1 MLCLWVGLAVGLWD
15 ADNVFGT
22 VVGSLIATCILVMPV
37 ALFVAVLWRIADLGW
52 YVAWDAMGSHLSVA
66 ILMLCLW
73 AGLAFLMWDADAVF
87 VSVVASFIA
96 ACAVGVPVA
105 LAVWLLVVLWRIGAA
120 LLAHRRGGM
129 GRDMGRGD
137 LGP

>member
-1 MLCLWVGLAVGLWD
+1 MLCLWVGLAVVMWD
-15 ADNVFGT
+15 ADAVF
-22 VVGSLIATCILVMPV
+22 VSVLASLIATCILVMPV

-73 AGLAFLMWDADAVF
+73 AGLAFVIWDADAVV
-87 VSVVASFIA
+87 VSVVVSFIA
-96 ACAVGVPVA
+96 TCAVGGLVA
-105 LAVWLLVVLWRIGAA
+105 IAVWLLVVLWRIGAG